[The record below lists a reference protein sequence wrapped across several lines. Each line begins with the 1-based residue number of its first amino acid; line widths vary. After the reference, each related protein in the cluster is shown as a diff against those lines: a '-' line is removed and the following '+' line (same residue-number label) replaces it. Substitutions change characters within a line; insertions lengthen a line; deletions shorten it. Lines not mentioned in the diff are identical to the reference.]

1 MSTATD
7 LRAIFLDG
15 QRTTIQH
22 EHEIQ
27 KNMNEHDIKKQ
38 AVINTATEQF
48 RSLLETHFESI
59 SEGGAGRIHRRRSAD
74 RAEGQGLVCGRVGQ
88 PRARADDQREV
99 RLERSIQGRE
109 RNDDRPVASQAGPRR
124 GGQLVNTLRRALG
137 WIGERIMIAIFAVAM
152 LLIWPFVR
160 RTESQLKDDAQND
173 N

>member
-59 SEGGAGRIHRRRSAD
+59 SKAAQDGFIDDEAQTEPKAKVS
-74 RAEGQGLVCGRVGQ
+74 CGRVGQ

-99 RLERSIQGRE
+99 RLERSIQR
-109 RNDDRPVASQAGPRR
+109 RVARR
-124 GGQLVNTLRRALG
+124 
-137 WIGERIMIAIFAVAM
+137 
-152 LLIWPFVR
+152 
-160 RTESQLKDDAQND
+160 
-173 N
+173 

>member
-59 SEGGAGRIHRRRSAD
+59 SKAAQDGFI
-74 RAEGQGLVCGRVGQ
+74 
-88 PRARADDQREV
+88 DDEAQTAPKAKV
-99 RLERSIQGRE
+99 S
-109 RNDDRPVASQAGPRR
+109 
-124 GGQLVNTLRRALG
+124 
-137 WIGERIMIAIFAVAM
+137 FAVEWDSLA
-152 LLIWPFVR
+152 LAPTINVKCGWSVR
-160 RTESQLKDDAQND
+160 YKDESETMIDPLQAKLGLDAED
-173 N
+173 NS